1 MAADE
6 SDTYDAARLKI
17 KGNEA
22 YSQGDL
28 HASVDLWNQ
37 AIRRHVDAMKAG
49 IGPSCLSDESR
60 QLERSLYLNLAQGYL
75 KLGEPAKAL
84 RACQVVIHE
93 NKDDS
98 KARFRAAEACLQLKR
113 FDEAEKTLSMFGGEE
128 PPLPEVVKLRQRIRA
143 ARKAEADDAK
153 KVAKRMVA
161 GASGFS
167 DDKPAP
173 VENKGSRGSEHAM
186 ANLDIVAIGTDLAAL
201 AAEAAQAR
209 EKRMAAAAAGGDALP
224 VPAVHDTESFMAKAL
239 GRSQKYNA
247 AIAKSRKQRETAQRS
262 LKLDWLRSGRSG
274 DGLEEF
280 VSPLQAELRQIEVAA
295 VESEKQEGEE
305 EAKEEKGE
313 KEDGNHY
320 CQHPEAIAEEITT
333 TQGMEEMD

>member
-1 MAADE
+1 MAADLI
-6 SDTYDAARLKI
+6 DTYDAAELKL

-22 YSQGDL
+22 YTQGDL
-28 HASVDLWNQ
+28 QAAVDLWNQ

-49 IGPSCLSDESR
+49 IGPSCLSEASR

-75 KLGEPAKAL
+75 KLGDPAKAL

-93 NKDDS
+93 NKEDS

-113 FDEAEKTLSMFGGEE
+113 FEEAEKTLSMSGGEE
-128 PPLPEVVKLRQRIRA
+128 PPPPEVVKLRQRIRA
-143 ARKAEADDAK
+143 ARKAEADEAK
-153 KVAKRMVA
+153 KIAKRMAA

-173 VENKGSRGSEHAM
+173 VEKKASSGPGHTM
-186 ANLDIVAIGTDLAAL
+186 ANLDTVAIGTDLAAL

-209 EKRMAAAAAGGDALP
+209 EKRMAAAAAEGGPPP

-295 VESEKQEGEE
+295 VEAERQEDEE
-305 EAKEEKGE
+305 GTTEEKGE
-313 KEDGNHY
+313 EGEGR
-320 CQHPEAIAEEITT
+320 EAIVEETT
-333 TQGMEEMD
+333 TAHGMEEMD